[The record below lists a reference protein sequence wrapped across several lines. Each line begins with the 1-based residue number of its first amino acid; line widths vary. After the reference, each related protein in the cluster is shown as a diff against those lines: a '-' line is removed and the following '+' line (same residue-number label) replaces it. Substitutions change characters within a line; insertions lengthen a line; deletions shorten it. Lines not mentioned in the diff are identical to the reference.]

1 MFYWKNSITLSS
13 HKIYLELITIP
24 SFYYKPMIIQP
35 IEWGKNKKNEENF
48 ELLFE
53 RYHLSLL
60 VVASH
65 FVPRT
70 AAEDIIQDVFLKLWE
85 KRKELDKIESVK
97 DYLYSAVKY
106 GCFNYIRSQAM
117 EQRCIE
123 KITDEA
129 FEEVMLDEE
138 VFIELSKAITELPE
152 SYRKVIELSLE
163 GKHADEIAQIM
174 GVTRNAVNAYKK
186 RAKSSL
192 IDSDAEP

>member
-1 MFYWKNSITLSS
+1 MSS

-70 AAEDIIQDVFLKLWE
+70 AAEDIIQDVYLKLWE
-85 KRKELDKIESVK
+85 KRKVLDHIESVK

-106 GCFNYIRSQAM
+106 GCLNYIRSQAV

-123 KITDEA
+123 KFSDNS
-129 FEEVMLDEE
+129 FEEAMLDEE
-138 VFIELSKAITELPE
+138 VFIELSKAISELPDT
-152 SYRKVIELSLE
+152 YRKVIELSLE
-163 GKHADEIAQIM
+163 GKHAEEIAQIM
-174 GVTRNAVNAYKK
+174 GVTRDAVNAYKK
-186 RAKSSL
+186 RAKNSL
-192 IDSDAEP
+192 KKKLSFKAYLLILFI

>member
-1 MFYWKNSITLSS
+1 
-13 HKIYLELITIP
+13 
-24 SFYYKPMIIQP
+24 MIIQAFNWR
-35 IEWGKNKKNEENF
+35 ENKKNEETY

-60 VVASH
+60 IVASH
-65 FVPRT
+65 FVSHT
-70 AAEDIIQDVFLKLWE
+70 VAEDIIQDVFLKLWE
-85 KRKELDKIESVK
+85 KRNDLDKIESVK

-106 GCFNYIRSQAM
+106 GCFNYIRSQAI

-123 KITDEA
+123 SISDEA

-138 VFIELSKAITELPE
+138 VFIELSKAISELPE

-174 GVTRNAVNAYKK
+174 GVTRDAVNAYKK
-186 RAKSSL
+186 RAKSNLKKKLSFRAYGL
-192 IDSDAEP
+192 IIFI

>member
-1 MFYWKNSITLSS
+1 
-13 HKIYLELITIP
+13 
-24 SFYYKPMIIQP
+24 MIIQTLD
-35 IEWGKNKKNEENF
+35 WGRNKKNEETF

-60 VVASH
+60 VVAGH

-70 AAEDIIQDVFLKLWE
+70 VAEDIIQDVFLKLWE
-85 KRKELDKIESVK
+85 KRKDLDKIESVK

-106 GCFNYIRSQAM
+106 GCFNYIRSQAI

-123 KITDEA
+123 NITDEA

-138 VFIELSKAITELPE
+138 VFIELSKAISELPE
-152 SYRKVIELSLE
+152 AYRKVVELSLE
-163 GKHADEIAQIM
+163 GKHADEIAQLM
-174 GVTRNAVNAYKK
+174 GVTRDAVNAYKK

-192 IDSDAEP
+192 KKKLSFRAYSLIALI

>member
-97 DYLYSAVKY
+97 DYL
-106 GCFNYIRSQAM
+106 IQ
-117 EQRCIE
+117 Q
-123 KITDEA
+123 
-129 FEEVMLDEE
+129 
-138 VFIELSKAITELPE
+138 
-152 SYRKVIELSLE
+152 
-163 GKHADEIAQIM
+163 
-174 GVTRNAVNAYKK
+174 
-186 RAKSSL
+186 
-192 IDSDAEP
+192 